1 MNDSLLFQWKRED
14 ILKFHR
20 SKCFHKKY
28 RIHYFLFDFFK
39 DKKINKNSPFYF
51 MTLTKDIQMDV
62 TGSIHKCK
70 LSDAL
75 AM

>member
-1 MNDSLLFQWKRED
+1 
-14 ILKFHR
+14 
-20 SKCFHKKY
+20 
-28 RIHYFLFDFFK
+28 
-39 DKKINKNSPFYF
+39 

-75 AM
+75 AMWSLLNF